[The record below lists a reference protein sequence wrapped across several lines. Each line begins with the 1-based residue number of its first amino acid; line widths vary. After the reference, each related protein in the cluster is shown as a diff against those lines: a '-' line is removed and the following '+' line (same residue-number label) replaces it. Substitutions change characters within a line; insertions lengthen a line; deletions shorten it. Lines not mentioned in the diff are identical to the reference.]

1 MRQLRHCCT
10 SLTFKTIESAK
21 FFIENLSSATEI
33 SKLSIVVGLQEDHY
47 PSEEQ
52 MFFALAQVINFVL
65 IIDIKVNTKHHLGL
79 CTGNNIMAIELLKSR
94 TAP

>member
-1 MRQLRHCCT
+1 MKSLLRCCT

-21 FFIENLSSATEI
+21 FFIENLASAQEI

-52 MFFALAQVINFVL
+52 MFFALGQVSASLTYTFAL
-65 IIDIKVNTKHHLGL
+65 SSF
-79 CTGNNIMAIELLKSR
+79 EER
-94 TAP
+94 TISPVKLAAW